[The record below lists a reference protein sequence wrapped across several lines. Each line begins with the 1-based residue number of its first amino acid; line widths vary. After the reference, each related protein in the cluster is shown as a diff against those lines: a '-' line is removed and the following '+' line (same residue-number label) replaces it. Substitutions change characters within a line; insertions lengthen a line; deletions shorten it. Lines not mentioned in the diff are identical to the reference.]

1 MKPTTR
7 ASLMGGLMILA
18 TAGLLAPGPAQAVS
32 PKVQAAIK
40 SLEKIEADGP
50 TLQSFCKL
58 LRDIDDLPEQDEA
71 KAEALE
77 AQLDS
82 LLRSIGIDV
91 FNAWDL
97 GSDLDPQS
105 EDGQAFDSRNS
116 RGDDRAVPQPRCAA
130 RGAAA
135 GFCRRGPCAQRR
147 VRRHG

>member
-1 MKPTTR
+1 MKRTTR

-32 PKVQAAIK
+32 SKVQAAIK

-50 TLQSFCKL
+50 KFQSFCKL

-91 FNAWDL
+91 YNAWDL

-105 EDGQAFDSRNS
+105 EDGQAFEA
-116 RGDDRAVPQPRCAA
+116 AVESLEEKCPD
-130 RGAAA
+130 
-135 GFCRRGPCAQRR
+135 
-147 VRRHG
+147 